1 MKKLAILTATALLL
15 GSLGLAA
22 YAQKSSSPKDPQAQ
36 ANASSMP
43 MGSGMMGHNMMGNNT
58 MGNMANGSMMSHYW
72 GMMHNFA
79 GEESPMSILALGDQL
94 QLTGQQEKELRDIQE
109 HASERAKNVLTK
121 AQLKEYESTMQSSG
135 MQAMMKNQGWMHS
148 QMHSGMMNG
157 QGMGGSMMH
166 NNSN

>member
-1 MKKLAILTATALLL
+1 M
-15 GSLGLAA
+15 
-22 YAQKSSSPKDPQAQ
+22 
-36 ANASSMP
+36 
-43 MGSGMMGHNMMGNNT
+43 
-58 MGNMANGSMMSHYW
+58 
-72 GMMHNFA
+72 
-79 GEESPMSILALGDQL
+79 
-94 QLTGQQEKELRDIQE
+94 RDIQE